1 MEQRGYKR
9 IWKGISRKET
19 VHMWM
24 CMHIIEHVSERQEK
38 EILLESKSNKEEES
52 SESK

>member
-1 MEQRGYKR
+1 
-9 IWKGISRKET
+9 
-19 VHMWM
+19 M